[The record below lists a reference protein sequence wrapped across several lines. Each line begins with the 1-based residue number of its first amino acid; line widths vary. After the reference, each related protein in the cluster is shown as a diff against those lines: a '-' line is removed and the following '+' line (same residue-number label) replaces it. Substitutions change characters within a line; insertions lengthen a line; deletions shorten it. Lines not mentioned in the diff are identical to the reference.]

1 MRRPTESAVR
11 DDSGLAELGTFWWA
25 FALRGGSAVLF
36 SALLGYVGNSFGA
49 VFSDPIM
56 LVMLAVLLGFY
67 VLGNALLLGV
77 AAGFAEQHRDRIWK
91 LLAGESA
98 FSIVLG
104 LYIAFSLLLLKES
117 LARIAG
123 IHALGTAC
131 FLMILTIRVGTQ
143 KSFAILLAIA
153 ALAAVYVGQMFL
165 VNRELGAQSMTQ
177 WLAAFE
183 LVYGFVIVFLAI
195 TLYREHKQNISV
207 VSPIAV
213 PASAPM
219 LA

>member
-1 MRRPTESAVR
+1 MRRPTESAVK

-25 FALRGGSAVLF
+25 FGLRGGFAVLF
-36 SALLGYVGNSFGA
+36 AALLGYAGNLFGTA
-49 VFSDPIM
+49 FFDPIM

-77 AAGFAEQHRDRIWK
+77 AAGFAKQHRDRIWK
-91 LLAGESA
+91 ILAGESA
-98 FSIVLG
+98 FSAVLG
-104 LYIAFSLLLLKES
+104 LYIAFTLLLSKES
-117 LARIAG
+117 LALLAG
-123 IHALGTAC
+123 LHALGTAC

-143 KSFAILLAIA
+143 KTFAILLPVA

-165 VNRELGAQSMTQ
+165 LHREMEARALTH

-183 LVYGFVIVFLAI
+183 LVYGCVIVFLAVN
-195 TLYREHKQNISV
+195 LYREHKQNISG

-213 PASAPM
+213 PASAPA